1 MPKIEEKK
9 YYLFVAIDR
18 ATRTLYYKIYN
29 AKTSTNAEHFM
40 LQCLNFFPFGITH
53 VLSDNG
59 LEFTNKLIKNKKGE
73 FCTKPSKLDLV
84 CEKEGVE
91 HRLTKPGIP
100 KTNGMVEKAN
110 DIIKQKT
117 GKITDYQNLQEMN
130 NDMMKFLIFYNLYRR
145 HGSLRKELKVKTPF
159 NAVEKWRELDPDI
172 FKEPLAG
179 FKNKILNLQ
188 T

>member
-1 MPKIEEKK
+1 M
-9 YYLFVAIDR
+9 AIDR
-18 ATRTLYYKIYN
+18 A
-29 AKTSTNAEHFM
+29 NAEHFM

-53 VLSDNG
+53 VLTDNG
-59 LEFTNKLIKNKKGE
+59 LEFTNKLIKNKKGA

-84 CEKEGVE
+84 CKKKGIE
-91 HRLTKPGIP
+91 HRLTKPGTP
-100 KTNGMVEKAN
+100 KTNGIVKKAN

-130 NDMMKFLIFYNLYRR
+130 NDLMKFLMFCNLYRR

-159 NAVEKWRELDPDI
+159 NAVKKWHELDPDI
-172 FKEPLAG
+172 FKETLAS

-188 T
+188 TEKQVVVQQPCET